1 MMTQDLQGMKITTQ
15 AELDGFAVK
24 TKYGRFAG
32 YGMQY
37 GNDVDSLRRITRRDA
52 LFDLMRNATE
62 KGANGLVDVH
72 FEVVSYDEKNRIVEV
87 YAFGT
92 GVFVED
98 ARKPVR
104 QRLSAHARINES
116 RINPQHLTTSE
127 IDLRELL
134 N

>member
-1 MMTQDLQGMKITTQ
+1 MNQNLQSMKITTQ
-15 AELDGFAVK
+15 PELDGFAVK

-37 GNDVDSLRRITRRDA
+37 GNDVDSLRQITRREA

-72 FEVVSYDEKNRIVEV
+72 FEIVNYDEKNRLVEV

-98 ARKPVR
+98 SRKPVR
-104 QRLSAHARINES
+104 QRLSAHARINTR
-116 RINPQHLTTSE
+116 RINPEHLTTSE
-127 IDLRELL
+127 INLRDLL

>member
-1 MMTQDLQGMKITTQ
+1 MNQNLQSMKITTQ
-15 AELDGFAVK
+15 PELDGFAVK
-24 TKYGRFAG
+24 TKYGLFAG

-37 GNDVDSLRRITRRDA
+37 GNDVDSLRQITRREA

-72 FEVVSYDEKNRIVEV
+72 FEIVNYDEKNHLVEV

-104 QRLSAHARINES
+104 ERLSTHARINER
-116 RINPQHLTTSE
+116 RINPEHLTTSE
-127 IDLRELL
+127 INLRDLL